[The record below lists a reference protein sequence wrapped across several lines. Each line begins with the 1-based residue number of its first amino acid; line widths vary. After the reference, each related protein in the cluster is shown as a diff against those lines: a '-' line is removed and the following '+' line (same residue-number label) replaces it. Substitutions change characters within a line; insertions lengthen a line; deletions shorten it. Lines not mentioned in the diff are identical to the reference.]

1 MLAAMAR
8 WHEFEVHIRG
18 ALNNGVTPEEIAEI
32 LLQAGVY
39 AGIPIAAEGFRR
51 ANTIIGQV
59 AAEKKS

>member
-1 MLAAMAR
+1 
-8 WHEFEVHIRG
+8 VHIRG

-51 ANTIIGQV
+51 ANAVVDEV